1 MALRNPHRSF
11 FCTLTLSALVGGP
24 SLMVACGAKHN
35 DPPAQ
40 GREEG
45 QSEFVSAPPNGA
57 SAGRSSGAEDSAG
70 GAPASDAGTATPVG
84 GGATTTTTRKVE
96 ETDLYRLEGDR
107 LFYLNAYRGLM
118 VFDVSDV
125 VHPKLMGRSPIY
137 GQPVEMLVRGS
148 VASIVVAD
156 WYGKMDD
163 GSPFHGSIVRQ
174 IDATDPAH
182 MKVNGEAKLGGWVR
196 DVRVV
201 GDVLYAVSED
211 YGWYYGWDGYYGD
224 GVAGTSASTGPK
236 VVVSSVAFGGGAV
249 KQMGTQSFDGYG
261 GVFNVTQD
269 AILLAHDEVT
279 DPSKPWDIT
288 GRTVL
293 QYIDIRDPAG
303 TIKLRG
309 DITVDGRI
317 QGWGA
322 DNGRWNLDFA
332 DEHYAHT
339 IGCGDRYCGG
349 AGSHFVLAT
358 VDFENPDAPVLR
370 SKLDIPGTAWTPTAR
385 FDNGRMYLS
394 PSNGYWYDGTSAAKT
409 PVQIFDISNPAAP
422 ALAGSTEIEGAVWL
436 FMPSGNRLFA
446 LGNEYDPSKPYYG
459 GSKVSLRYI
468 DVTNAA
474 APSVIGTSTFG
485 DGWAWTPAAGTFKA
499 FTKDDKQG
507 LVVLPFSGW
516 SSKDGQYNNGLQ
528 LIEFSDTSINT
539 SGTAK
544 TRGWVERGIFVKGKL
559 VSLSD
564 IALSVVDYTDRANPK
579 VVADLTLAR
588 NVIDAQPNG
597 TTIAQLSSDWWDN
610 DLSKSEMRVLPLSDA
625 EENKSL
631 DGALASVNIEGYN
644 ARVFRNGDLAYVVSD
659 VREKV
664 ACPATGTGGPGVPTP
679 SGDGTGSEPVCWSNT
694 QKVQIVDL
702 AGGKA
707 TLRGSVKLP
716 KPDGYGYWGWGWY
729 GCYAYDWY
737 NGADVVQV
745 GGDALAFRRW
755 YPVYSYG
762 ADGSVKYEE
771 AKNAL
776 YVVDLHNADA
786 PTLASTAV
794 TTDPYGWWGNMRV
807 SGNQLYVSHY
817 EWLEKPDPTAP
828 AGTKWYVKY
837 FLDPVDLTDRTAPKL
852 GARINVP
859 GIMVGASQTDPSIV
873 YTVDY
878 RWYGDAEKNDFSVV
892 KIIGDKAYL
901 QGTTTIDGWVGQVV
915 VQGNKAYASAEHYY
929 DPGMTYSGPRVQLH
943 EIDITDPKSPID
955 RASTE
960 KKGWGWLLGVVGD
973 RAIITSGW
981 SGAGI
986 DIYKLS
992 DGAPPVFDE
1001 FVRTRGWWANSLSRQ
1016 GNSLF
1021 LASGYWGVQQ
1031 IDLK

>member
-1 MALRNPHRSF
+1 MALRNRHRSF
-11 FCTLTLSALVGGP
+11 FCTLTLSALVTGP
-24 SLMVACGAKHN
+24 SLMVACGGKHEV
-35 DPPAQ
+35 PGQ

-57 SAGRSSGAEDSAG
+57 NPGRSTGGEDTAGAA
-70 GAPASDAGTATPVG
+70 DAGATPPSAPSGGDKTAT
-84 GGATTTTTRKVE
+84 ARKVE
-96 ETDLYRLEGDR
+96 ETDLYRLAGDR

-125 VHPKLMGRSPIY
+125 AHPKLLGRSPIY
-137 GQPVEMLVRGS
+137 GQPVEMLVRNN

-182 MKVNGEAKLGGWVR
+182 MKVNGEAKLGGFVR

-224 GVAGTSASTGPK
+224 GVGSSTTSGPK
-236 VVVSSVAFGGGAV
+236 VIVSSVAFGGGTV
-249 KQMGTQSFDGYG
+249 KQMGSEQFDGYG
-261 GVFNVTQD
+261 GVFNVTPSS
-269 AILLAHDEVT
+269 ILLAHDEAL
-279 DPSKPWDIT
+279 DPSKPWEVT

-293 QYIDIRDPAG
+293 QYVDIHVPAG
-303 TIKLRG
+303 TIALRG
-309 DITVDGRI
+309 KLAVDGRI
-317 QGWGA
+317 TGWGA

-332 DEHYAHT
+332 DGRYAHT
-339 IGCGDRYCGG
+339 IGCGEMYCGG
-349 AGSHFVLAT
+349 AGSHFILDT
-358 VDFENPDAPVLR
+358 VDFENPDAPVQR
-370 SKLDIPGTAWTPTAR
+370 SKLDIAGSAWTPTAR

-394 PSNGYWYDGTSAAKT
+394 PSNGYWYDGSGSTKT
-409 PVQIFDISNPAAP
+409 PVQIFDISNPSAP
-422 ALAGSTEIEGAVWL
+422 TLAGSTEIEGAVWL
-436 FMPSGNRLFA
+436 FMPSGNKLFA
-446 LGNEYDPSKPYYG
+446 LGNQYDASKGYYTD
-459 GSKVSLRYI
+459 SKVSLRYI
-468 DVTNAA
+468 DVTNPA

-499 FTKDDKQG
+499 FTKDDAQG

-528 LIEFSDTSINT
+528 LIEFNDTSIKT

-564 IALSVVDYTDRANPK
+564 VSLSVVDYADRANPK
-579 VVADLTLAR
+579 VIADLTLAR
-588 NVIDAQPNG
+588 NVIDAQPSG
-597 TTIAQLSSDWWDN
+597 TTISQLSSDWWDN
-610 DLSKSEMRVLPLSDA
+610 DLTKSEMRVLPISDA

-631 DGALASVNIEGYN
+631 DGALATVSIEGYN

-659 VREKV
+659 VRESV
-664 ACPATGTGGPGVPTP
+664 DCASGGYPSYP
-679 SGDGTGSEPVCWSNT
+679 SGDGKAVCYSNT

-702 AGGKA
+702 SGGKA
-707 TLRGSVKLP
+707 VLRGSVKLP

-745 GGDALAFRRW
+745 GGNALAFRRW

-776 YVVDLHNADA
+776 YVVDLTNADA
-786 PTLASTAV
+786 PSLASTAV

-817 EWLEKPDPTAP
+817 EWLEKPDPSAP
-828 AGTKWYVKY
+828 SGTKWYVKY
-837 FLDPVDLTDRTAPKL
+837 FLDPVDLSDRTAPKL

-859 GIMVGASQTDPSIV
+859 GIMVGASATDPSIV
-873 YTVDY
+873 YTIDY

-892 KIIGDKAYL
+892 KIVGDKAYL
-901 QGTTTIDGWVGQVV
+901 QGTTTIDGWVGQVH

-929 DPGMTYSGPRVQLH
+929 DGTSTYTGPRVQLH
-943 EIDITDPKSPID
+943 EIDLTNPKAPVD

-973 RAIITSGW
+973 RAIVTSGW

-992 DGAPPVFDE
+992 DSAPPVFDE
-1001 FVRTRGWWANSLSRQ
+1001 FVRTRGWWANSLTRQ
-1016 GNSLF
+1016 GNSLY